1 MGQLNSRS
9 FQVWCGISCDNNRMT
24 TVLTELGHEA
34 HDSHAADSAAGMPR
48 ALAAA
53 GVAARY
59 SGAYGSTGSTMS
71 VGSSVNGGARD
82 DGPTSLLNGGGGL
95 FYRKLHVIGRG
106 RFGTVRL
113 CERTDGELFALKTF
127 RKLEIAKQRQWD
139 PSTGGYRSM
148 LEAVGNEIAVM
159 KKLRHPNVVRL
170 HAVIDD
176 LAAERLH
183 LVMDY
188 VSGGTLMGAPHP
200 GGRTWSALSEERAR
214 QRFRDIL
221 SGLAYLHMHGV
232 VHQDLKP
239 DNILLAADGRAM
251 IADFGVARM
260 LVPVGERRAAWRRD
274 LEEEIGVISTL
285 LQTLKPAL
293 APGAALIPAAAPVT
307 ALIPADAPGTTFKPA
322 AAHGTALTP
331 AEAPGTTLQGAAAA
345 LEKPRAAAAPSRAPL
360 KANAAIESSRD
371 ATANSRAGRAAD
383 GTAGGTAD
391 GAGAASADVRAW
403 AVAEARATLRRA
415 SSALLLESSDGTPAF
430 RAPETYV
437 PGPHNGP
444 QADVWSLGV
453 CLFVMLFGRLPFPL
467 AASEASLVDAPHA
480 TSPLPAKGGA
490 DDEDTGDKASA
501 RGESAAEAAAE
512 AAGLVSSTELLISI
526 AAGARLGESDSDDDD
541 GGEVAILPDG
551 TVTAIRDRPQ
561 DPASLATL
569 ASRSTSFLGAAAT
582 IERAIRTQPLRFPT
596 AGVTS
601 AAAASPS
608 TGAVSADAVSGAAG
622 ARTDGGPP
630 PTAPVSSLAKELLAR
645 ILHKEPSQRATLAEM
660 AAHPWVTRHGAEP
673 LPLQYASARL
683 RASPEEVHSAISVRT
698 PGLDLAGGH
707 CKAVATTAEPML
719 RRLRSLDDARSMVT
733 APARYQ

>member
-1 MGQLNSRS
+1 
-9 FQVWCGISCDNNRMT
+9 
-24 TVLTELGHEA
+24 
-34 HDSHAADSAAGMPR
+34 
-48 ALAAA
+48 
-53 GVAARY
+53 
-59 SGAYGSTGSTMS
+59 MS
-71 VGSSVNGGARD
+71 VGSSVNGAARD

-307 ALIPADAPGTTFKPA
+307 ALIPADAPGTTLKTA
-322 AAHGTALTP
+322 AVPGTALTP

-345 LEKPRAAAAPSRAPL
+345 LEKPR
-360 KANAAIESSRD
+360 
-371 ATANSRAGRAAD
+371 GAAD

-391 GAGAASADVRAW
+391 GTGAASADVRAW

-437 PGPHNGP
+437 PGPHNGS

-480 TSPLPAKGGA
+480 TSPWPAKGGA

-673 LPLQYASARL
+673 LPLQYASTRL

>member
-1 MGQLNSRS
+1 
-9 FQVWCGISCDNNRMT
+9 
-24 TVLTELGHEA
+24 
-34 HDSHAADSAAGMPR
+34 
-48 ALAAA
+48 
-53 GVAARY
+53 
-59 SGAYGSTGSTMS
+59 MS
-71 VGSSVNGGARD
+71 VGSSVNGAARD
-82 DGPTSLLNGGGGL
+82 DGPSSLLNGGGGL

-188 VSGGTLMGAPHP
+188 VSGGTLMGVPHP

-221 SGLAYLHMHGV
+221 SGLAYLHKHGV

-293 APGAALIPAAAPVT
+293 APGAALKPAAAPVT
-307 ALIPADAPGTTFKPA
+307 ALIPADAPGTTLKPA
-322 AAHGTALTP
+322 AAPGTALTP
-331 AEAPGTTLQGAAAA
+331 VEAPGTTLQGAVVA

-371 ATANSRAGRAAD
+371 ATANSRAGRTAD

-437 PGPHNGP
+437 PGPHNGS

-501 RGESAAEAAAE
+501 RDEDTGDKASARDEDTGDKASARGSAAAEAAAE

-526 AAGARLGESDSDDDD
+526 AAGARLGESDSDDDDD

-660 AAHPWVTRHGAEP
+660 AGHPWVTRHGAEP